1 MFTVGRRS
9 LISTA
14 AHASAGLAASL
25 AMPHIA
31 RAATTA
37 PSTKM
42 VIATGV
48 DPSFAAY
55 YVAHETGIFARNG
68 LDVQVNTGPS
78 GSAMVALLIQN
89 QAQSAFGAE
98 QAGLLDHN
106 LDPNVVV
113 AAEGAMLAHWYGI
126 VGRDI
131 DDVAALKGKR
141 LGVARGSGSEVFWL
155 AAINALKLDPKD
167 YKIIQVEAPEMVAA
181 LERGDIDAFSAWE
194 PWLTRG
200 AAAVKGARLVVDNVG
215 IIEGRV
221 FIYMNKDWIRKNP
234 EPAQAFMKS
243 MVEATAL
250 ITTQRDQAAAAV
262 ARFLKLDVALTTL
275 LMSKLRYDV
284 HLDQGSVGAL
294 QIAESQLKSIG
305 KLPRPVDWNGL
316 IYPDLLRSVAPAK
329 VDYKLPV
336 A

>member
-1 MFTVGRRS
+1 MTTIGRR
-9 LISTA
+9 TA
-14 AHASAGLAASL
+14 ITLAAGFAAL
-25 AMPHIA
+25 PGAA
-31 RAATTA
+31 RAA
-37 PSTKM
+37 PTKL

-55 YVAHETGIFARNG
+55 YVAQEAGIFVRNG

-98 QAGLLDHN
+98 QAGILDHN

-113 AAEGAMLAHWYGI
+113 AAEGAVLEHWYGI

-131 DDVAALKGKR
+131 ANMDGLKGKR
-141 LGVARGSGSEVFWL
+141 LGIARGSGSEVFWL
-155 AAINALKLDPKD
+155 ATINALKLDPKD
-167 YKIIQVEAPEMVAA
+167 YRIVPVEAPEMVAA
-181 LERGDIDAFSAWE
+181 LQRGDIDAFSSWE

-221 FIYMNKDWIRKNP
+221 FIYMNKDWILKNR
-234 EPAQAFMKS
+234 PAALAFMQS
-243 MVEATAL
+243 MIEATAF
-250 ITTQRDQAAAAV
+250 INTRREEAAAAV
-262 ARFLKLDVALTTL
+262 AKFLKLDLALSAL

-284 HLDQGSVGAL
+284 RLDQVSISNF
-294 QIAESQLKSIG
+294 QIAEAQLKSIG
-305 KLPRPVDWNGL
+305 KLAKPVDWQTL
-316 IYPDLLRSVAPAK
+316 IYPDLLRELAPAK
-329 VDYKLPV
+329 VNYMLPG